1 MFTFQAR
8 GEWRTRAGLVRD
20 SFLRMTGNDPFS
32 ALGLPARADLSDDEV
47 RAAWR
52 RIAAATHPDRSDG
65 GDATRFA
72 AAAAAYA
79 ELRTPYGRGEVHAD
93 LNAAA
98 PAPVRTVN
106 GATSTVNGTASQ
118 AAASAHHD
126 GTSTSGGFR
135 LATFQL
141 ATRVRTGRP
150 GILALRVLL
159 ATAVSW
165 ACVAIAGW
173 QPATLAIAAGTLI
186 WLTRTARHDLAPTP
200 PPPPRVPP

>member
-1 MFTFQAR
+1 MFTFQAQ
-8 GEWRTRAGLVRD
+8 GEWRTRASPVRD
-20 SFLRMTGNDPFS
+20 SFVRMTGNDPFS

-79 ELRTPYGRGEVHAD
+79 ELRTPYGRGEAHAD
-93 LNAAA
+93 LNAPA
-98 PAPVRTVN
+98 PA
-106 GATSTVNGTASQ
+106 A
-118 AAASAHHD
+118 
-126 GTSTSGGFR
+126 GFR
-135 LATFQL
+135 L

-159 ATAVSW
+159 AAAVSW

-173 QPATLAIAAGTLI
+173 QPATLAITTGALI
-186 WLTRTARHDLAPTP
+186 WLIRTTRHDLAP
-200 PPPPRVPP
+200 VP